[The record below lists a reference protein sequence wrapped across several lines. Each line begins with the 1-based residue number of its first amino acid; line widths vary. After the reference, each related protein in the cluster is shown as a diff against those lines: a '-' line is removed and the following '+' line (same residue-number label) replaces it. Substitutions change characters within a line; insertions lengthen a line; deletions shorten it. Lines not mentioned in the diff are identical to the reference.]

1 MAVPAN
7 TVENYNRVGI
17 REDLADVIY
26 NIAPMEVPFMSNAG
40 KGNATQTNH
49 EWQTDGLSAAAA
61 NAKIEGDDV
70 GNTSMAATTRLGN
83 YTQISNKVIGVSGT
97 DQAVTNAGRGD
108 ELAYQLAKAGK
119 EIKRDME
126 HTMIGAET
134 FKTAGAA
141 GTARNLGSVGT
152 WYGGN
157 IAGTATAA
165 DNYSAAANTT
175 YANAAGAV
183 GAGLNG
189 DGLVK
194 RNANGT
200 LRAYTEALLKA
211 GLKKCFELGGNP
223 DVVLMT
229 ASHKQTASSFNGIAT
244 NTNDI
249 KDKRVIGAVDVYTSD
264 FGEVTFVP
272 DRFQQEN
279 RVDILEMDKWE
290 LSYLRPFETKEL
302 AKTGD
307 SDKRMI
313 VTEYTLTARSPN
325 ANFGI
330 FALTA

>member
-1 MAVPAN
+1 MAVPGN
-7 TVENYNRVGI
+7 TVQTYNRVGI

-26 NIAPMEVPFMSNAG
+26 NISPTECPFMSNAG
-40 KGNATQTNH
+40 KGSASQTNH
-49 EWQTDGLSAAAA
+49 EWQTDGLAAAGA
-61 NAKIEGDDV
+61 NAQIEGDDF
-70 GNTSMAATTRLGN
+70 GNTSTLATVRLGN
-83 YTQISNKVIGVSGT
+83 FTQISNKVIGVSGT

-119 EIKRDME
+119 EIKRDIE
-126 HTMIGAET
+126 FTCIGAET

-141 GTARNLGSVGT
+141 GTARNTGSVGT

-165 DNYSAAANTT
+165 NNYSAAANTT

-200 LRAYTEALLKA
+200 LRAFTEDLLKA
-211 GLKKCFELGGNP
+211 GLKKSFELGGNP

-229 ASHKQTASSFNGIAT
+229 ASHKQTASGFNGIAT
-244 NTNDI
+244 NTNNI
-249 KDKRVIGAVDVYTSD
+249 ADKRVIGAVDVYVSD
-264 FGEVTFVP
+264 FNEVSFVA
-272 DRFQQEN
+272 DRHQQEN

-307 SDKRMI
+307 SDKRML
-313 VTEYTLTARSPN
+313 VTEYALTARSPN